1 MEPSVTKSMTRA
13 QVRAFDQHAID
24 VWKIPG
30 VVLMEN
36 AGLACAKTALS
47 MLASPSPHANEVCV
61 FCGTG
66 NNGGDGY
73 VIARH
78 LFNQG
83 FRVHVVIF
91 GDEARVTGDALIH
104 LTILKHLNV
113 AVQTLA
119 PDQAPDFEWLP
130 SCHLLIDALLGT
142 GLKGT
147 LKGPYRQLIETING
161 MEKTILSVD
170 IPSGLDCDTGVPLG
184 AAIKAD
190 QTVSFVALKAGFQN
204 PEAAHYTGQVTVASI
219 GVVPQ

>member
-1 MEPSVTKSMTRA
+1 MEPSVTDSMTRK

-36 AGLACAKTALS
+36 AGLACAQTALS
-47 MLASPSPHANEVCV
+47 MLADPRESRVCV

-78 LFNQG
+78 LFNRG
-83 FRVHVVIF
+83 LHVHVVVL
-91 GDEARVTGDALIH
+91 GDMAKVTGDARTH
-104 LTILKHLNV
+104 LTILKRLDV
-113 AVQTLA
+113 AVKALA
-119 PDQAPDFEWLP
+119 PDQVTASEWLA
-130 SCHLLIDALLGT
+130 SSDLLIDALLGT

-147 LKGPYRQLIETING
+147 VREPYRQLIEIING
-161 MEKTILSVD
+161 AHTPILAVD
-170 IPSGLDCDTGVPLG
+170 IPSGLDCDRGVPLG
-184 AAIKAD
+184 VAIKAD
-190 QTVSFVALKAGFQN
+190 RTVTFVATKAGFQN
-204 PEAAHYTGQVTVASI
+204 PEAAHFTGQVTVASI